1 MPQNKMFNNIKH
13 DHALPK
19 PSANNKRGFIRVCKG
34 EMDNLNRNGRCL
46 SRLPSPTGNNPLTI
60 TTQKLSLIWEG
71 METQNRLSEENRISS
86 KLIP

>member
-1 MPQNKMFNNIKH
+1 MRQNKTFNNIKH

-19 PSANNKRGFIRVCKG
+19 PSANNKRGFISICKG

-46 SRLPSPTGNNPLTI
+46 TRLPSPTGNNPLTI

-71 METQNRLSEENRISS
+71 MKTQNSLSEENRILP